1 MMTATG
7 ALEERRCATVQGAP
21 DTFNSQG
28 LCAKKHNVVVVTR
41 GASQKGRAPFDAR
54 VVVIIILIWFYWTA
68 TKTSSLNTEGSFFE
82 PGGLKMRV
90 MCA

>member
-1 MMTATG
+1 M
-7 ALEERRCATVQGAP
+7 QGAP

-54 VVVIIILIWFYWTA
+54 IGIIFLGWFEGGG
-68 TKTSSLNTEGSFFE
+68 TE
-82 PGGLKMRV
+82 
-90 MCA
+90 